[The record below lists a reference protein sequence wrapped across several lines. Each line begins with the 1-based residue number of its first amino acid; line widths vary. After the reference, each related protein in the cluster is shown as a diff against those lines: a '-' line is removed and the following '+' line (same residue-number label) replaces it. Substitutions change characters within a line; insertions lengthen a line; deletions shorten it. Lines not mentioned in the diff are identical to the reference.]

1 MPATD
6 RRKPHDHEDV
16 MAPARGV
23 FGGFALGIVVWVLMV
38 LTLWAL

>member
-23 FGGFALGIVVWVLMV
+23 ISGLALGIVVWVLMV
-38 LTLWAL
+38 FALWAL